1 MVDLVFVLRI
11 CFSWVLW
18 FDVCWFLMVVF
29 ILFSLVLLD
38 GCGLV
43 YMVVVAGLLTI
54 LGLCLRLN

>member
-1 MVDLVFVLRI
+1 MFVLRI

-18 FDVCWFLMVVF
+18 FDVCWFLMFVF

-43 YMVVVAGLLTI
+43 YMG
-54 LGLCLRLN
+54 G